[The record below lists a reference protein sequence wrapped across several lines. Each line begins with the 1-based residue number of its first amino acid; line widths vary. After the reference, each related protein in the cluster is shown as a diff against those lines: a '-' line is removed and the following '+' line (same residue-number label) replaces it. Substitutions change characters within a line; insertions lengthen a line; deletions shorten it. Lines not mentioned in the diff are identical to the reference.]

1 MQLASQYS
9 ERWLVQIPITADIVI
24 WAGRD
29 DNLKR
34 VLPAFLNLEDTGL
47 THLEPEIRVSRKS
60 NFSLELK
67 LPAKVYV
74 LLETLNYTFTAGN
87 IFKHRAL
94 TANDT
99 FED

>member
-9 ERWLVQIPITADIVI
+9 ERWLVQITITADIVI

-47 THLEPEIRVSRKS
+47 THLEPEIRVHRQIMTEFDK
-60 NFSLELK
+60 LK
-67 LPAKVYV
+67 RFHYK
-74 LLETLNYTFTAGN
+74 E
-87 IFKHRAL
+87 
-94 TANDT
+94 
-99 FED
+99 